1 MATAVQAREQL
12 SRDIGDYF
20 TGTITENGAADGST
34 AIDGAFED
42 IEDDN
47 LLSPNAQASIL
58 IVTGD
63 AATEERNIASKATK
77 TVTMRRFFSTQI
89 DVGDTYEMNRQFSA
103 SEKDAA
109 ITEALDLIFP
119 MVWTPVTAD
128 LTFVA
133 DQFDYD
139 ITGDSFHNDTPHQV
153 WKVSAGDS
161 EITEKIMNWDIRYTT
176 GGLARIHFFNRFN
189 TAETI
194 RLIGIKETSLADI
207 AGTDLLILSSRA
219 AMYLYETAISAA
231 RFDSVAILE
240 RSLARHEKAFQERII
255 RFMRMAMP
263 KTVRTHAL
271 RETRSDINFRVP

>member
-1 MATAVQAREQL
+1 MATAIQAREQL

-20 TGTITENGAADGST
+20 ASTTTGNASDGST
-34 AIDGAFED
+34 LVDDALKD

-47 LLSPNAQASIL
+47 ILSPNAQVSIL
-58 IVTGD
+58 TIV
-63 AATEERNIASKATK
+63 AAEERNVASKVTD
-77 TVTMRRFFSTQI
+77 TLTMRRNFATTVLTSI
-89 DVGDTYEMNRQFSA
+89 AYEMHRQFSA

-139 ITGDSFHNDTPHQV
+139 ITASNFHNDTPHQV

-176 GGLARIHFFNRFN
+176 GGAARIHFFNRFN
-189 TAETI
+189 TNETI
-194 RLIGIKETSLADI
+194 RLVGIKETSLADI
-207 AGTDLLILSSRA
+207 SGTNLLILSSRA

-231 RFDSVAILE
+231 RFDSVATLE